1 MVDSE
6 SSHEVIPINSH
17 CSTIPNKTVINPASG
32 TTSANNIALAD
43 STSTQLNA
51 SAQYDNVDSITV
63 KPMYGGNENYK
74 IKYRKKI
81 YNILTNSEENA
92 IKIVLNNKVYK
103 KDSLLEIN
111 NSLYVIRANYKNKF
125 KKLH

>member
-1 MVDSE
+1 MVETETSQ
-6 SSHEVIPINSH
+6 EVIPVNSH
-17 CSTIPNKTVINPASG
+17 CSAIPNKTVINPPTG

-74 IKYRKKI
+74 IKYRKKD
-81 YNILTNSEENA
+81 YTILANSEENA
-92 IKIVLNNKVYK
+92 IKIILNGRVYK

-125 KKLH
+125 KKIH